1 MTVHEP
7 PRAPAAPF
15 RSALLA
21 LFGIDPGNEANWRL
35 FTDRV
40 DLLYQQALPG
50 LIVHAVVITAT
61 TYSMSLAPNAGDE
74 VFVWGGVMI
83 VLGLLRMATI
93 LYFRKSPALTVDP
106 LGSLLSFYVVIGLT
120 GIGWG
125 IGGVFILPADALPQ
139 QIFFIMMLS
148 GTAAGTVATLAPFL
162 SAQILALGTSV
173 VPLMIRFAL
182 EGGSDQLL
190 MSGALL
196 MFTLAMVATGRN
208 THLAIVN
215 GLRLR
220 QENLD
225 LLEDLRKKS
234 EALELSSRAKTRF
247 LAAAS
252 HDLRQPLH
260 ALRLQSESLAIRAGS
275 DPRIQSVTDRI
286 GRSVGAMER
295 LLNSLLDISRLDAG
309 VVEPHIATF
318 RIDSVLRTL
327 EDEFRAAAAAAGCD
341 LRIVSCSTAVSTDA
355 TLLETILRNLMS
367 NALRHAPGAKILV
380 GCLHRDDRLR
390 LIVMDDGEG
399 IPAGQKDRVFE
410 EFFQMDNPARD
421 RNKGLG
427 LGLSI
432 VKRLTDLLE
441 LPLHFSSREG
451 RGTSF
456 SVDIP
461 VGEEIITPS
470 TAPRFTAPAKRDQR
484 ARNGCRVWVIDDDEQ
499 GRVSL
504 ADVIESWG
512 YKPEAAAEFR
522 TLLEDA
528 EVSGVPPSALLVD
541 YRLKGSE
548 NGLVAIRE
556 IRRFFGITDL
566 PAIIVTGDT
575 ASERLKEL
583 KSSGI
588 HILHKP
594 IAPGRLRTLLATLMK
609 ESDTLFLKYASHVE
623 NRS

>member
-21 LFGIDPGNEANWRL
+21 LFGIDPENEANWRL

-106 LGSLLSFYVVIGLT
+106 LGSLVSFYVVIGLT

-162 SAQILALGTSV
+162 SVQILALGTSV

-225 LLEDLRKKS
+225 LLKDLRKKS
-234 EALELSSRAKTRF
+234 EALELSSRVKTRF

-327 EDEFRAAAAAAGCD
+327 EDEFRAAAAAAGCN

-410 EFFQMDNPARD
+410 EFFQVDNPARD

-432 VKRLTDLLE
+432 VKRLTDLLR
-441 LPLHFSSREG
+441 LPLGFHSIEG
-451 RGTSF
+451 HGTCF

-461 VGEEIITPS
+461 VGPQIVTSGDSSDFVTRGERGTGRRE
-470 TAPRFTAPAKRDQR
+470 
-484 ARNGCRVWVIDDDEQ
+484 GYRVWIIDDDEQ

-504 ADVIESWG
+504 ADVVENWG
-512 YKPEAAAEFR
+512 YTPETAAGFR
-522 TLLEDA
+522 TLLTDERI
-528 EVSGVPPSALLVD
+528 SGIMPHALLVD
-541 YRLKGSE
+541 YRLEGSE
-548 NGLVAIRE
+548 SGLDAIRE
-556 IRRFFGITDL
+556 IRRFFGADTL

-575 ASERLKEL
+575 APGRLKAL
-583 KSSGI
+583 QSSGV
-588 HILHKP
+588 HVLHKP
-594 IAPGRLRTLLATLMK
+594 VPPGRLRTLLATLMK
-609 ESDTLFLKYASHVE
+609 ESDTLFQKYATHIE
-623 NRS
+623 NGS